1 MTRFRNLFLTF
12 SVLSLLT
19 VFVLLLPFSPAA
31 GRGLLLGG
39 TANTLVVFGR
49 IRSIGLARESATSVK
64 LALHRWG
71 NMRWAVYAAALYLAY
86 KFEDARIAGV
96 VGVAVGLLL
105 PLAVV
110 LVVSAVGVD
119 LKETAD

>member
-1 MTRFRNLFLTF
+1 MIRFRNLFVTF
-12 SVLSLLT
+12 SVVST
-19 VFVLLLPFSPAA
+19 VVACGVILPFSWAA
-31 GRGLLLGG
+31 AVGVLLGS
-39 TANTLVVFGR
+39 AASIVVVLGR
-49 IRSIGLARESATSVK
+49 IRRIGLARASGTSVK

-71 NMRWAVYAAALYLAY
+71 NMRWAVYAVALYLAY
-86 KFEDARIAGV
+86 KLEDARIAGV

-110 LVVSAVGVD
+110 LAIGATGVD